1 MKSIVKNISL
11 VLVAVIISVN
21 SASAQQFDSLF
32 NSQTLAK
39 LFNLDEANQNQLST
53 YLTDTSG
60 WVKSEIL
67 TLDDLKRNNEVLIK
81 SVYNGS
87 EYKNPALLLT
97 GYSSGFELYR
107 DSVLIYAAG
116 NRFNPENP
124 GRYFDTHII
133 PLEKPLKG
141 SVFILHVHFK
151 SYLDIAGFTTALIGE
166 TNELADFSTDQN
178 RSLQNAS
185 LISFIIGIFLLF
197 AGIFALAAFLIRI
210 RKKDFLL
217 FWFFVFACSQG
228 YVFILEYL
236 WMVINIAPR
245 TLISTNVIVENLVPV
260 GIIGIISMIT
270 GFTKNLFIRIM
281 VALHLIYTALHLS
294 MLHFDLYNVM
304 FWVLVAT
311 DIVLFCYVM
320 IKSKIYRNPDFK
332 ITVIAL
338 CILMILVILDMFAVF
353 GVFYIAEDL
362 SSYGMLLVALSFA
375 WYIERALFHSRQQN
389 LDYQMEI
396 NDTKNKLLKLENE
409 NVIAQYETLKNQ
421 VNPHFLFNS
430 LNSLSSLIRHDDKKA
445 IKFIEEFSDIYR
457 YVLDANDKTIV
468 ETEKEIAFVNSYVYL
483 QTLRYG
489 DNLRIN
495 YTDFRYIENTWVV
508 PLSVQILVENAIKH
522 NEISSENP
530 LQIEIYT
537 ENDFLIVSNK
547 ICRLNFEPASK
558 RIGLQNL
565 ASRYALITDRKAEFG
580 EENGI
585 FKAIIPL
592 IKMEE

>member
-1 MKSIVKNISL
+1 LI
-11 VLVAVIISVN
+11 AVISTVN
-21 SASAQQFDSLF
+21 VIIAQQYDSLF
-32 NSQTLAK
+32 NNNTLAK
-39 LFNLDEANQNQLST
+39 VLKLDEEQQKHITDYIN
-53 YLTDTSG
+53 DTSG
-60 WVKSEIL
+60 WQKSEIL
-67 TLDDLKRNNEVLIK
+67 SLGDLKRCNEVLIK
-81 SVYNGS
+81 SVYLGN
-87 EYKNPALLLT
+87 EYENPALLLT

-107 DSVLIYAAG
+107 DSILIYAAG

-124 GRYFDTHII
+124 GRYFDSHII
-133 PLEKPLKG
+133 PLKQPLKG
-141 SVFILHVHFK
+141 SVFVLRIHFK
-151 SYLDIAGFTTALIGE
+151 SYLDISGFNTAFIGE
-166 TNELADFSTDQN
+166 THELANFSAEQN

-197 AGIFALAAFLIRI
+197 AGIFALAAFIIRF

-228 YVFILEYL
+228 YVFILDYL

-281 VALHLIYTALHLS
+281 ISLHLIYTTLHLS

-353 GVFYIAEDL
+353 GVFFIAEDL
-362 SSYGMLLVALSFA
+362 SSYGMLLVAFSFA
-375 WYIERALFHSRQQN
+375 WYIERALFRSRQQN
-389 LDYQMEI
+389 LDYQIEI
-396 NDTKNKLLKLENE
+396 NNTKNKLLRLENE

-445 IKFIEEFSDIYR
+445 LKFIEEFSDIYR

-468 ETEKEIAFVNSYVYL
+468 ETEKEIVFVNSYVYL

-495 YTDFRYIENTWVV
+495 YNGFEKIENTWVV

-547 ICRLNFEPASK
+547 ICKLNFEPASK

-585 FKAIIPL
+585 FKATIPL
-592 IKMEE
+592 LKMEE